1 MEDQGNNKTI
11 AKNTMALYF
20 RMGIT
25 MLVGLFTS
33 RVILQVLGVTDMG
46 INATVGGVVAFAGFL
61 NAALSNGTSRFLTVA
76 LGKGDKEELKST
88 FSTCFWVHFG
98 LALILVLLVET
109 VGLWFLY
116 NKLIIPAD
124 RMDAAVWV
132 FHLSVI
138 SMVATMTQVP
148 YGACLIAHE
157 RMDMY
162 AYTSLVDVFLK
173 LVIVYALTLFDV
185 DKLKLYSTLFFCTSM
200 GMLLFYRWFCST
212 RFEECRIDF
221 KFEKGVFKP
230 ILTFSGWQLF
240 ANISISLNSNGIL
253 MLLNMF
259 FSPAVV
265 AARAISLQVN
275 SSATQ
280 FMTNFRTA
288 ANPQIIKKY
297 AAGDYDG
304 SKHLLLES
312 TKYCYYMMLMLSLP
326 IYLLSYQLLYV
337 WLGQVPEYCDIFLKL
352 VVIQSLFQV
361 FDTGL
366 YTALY
371 ANGNIKWNAL
381 TAPTIGVCSFP
392 IVYILFKMGA
402 SPVAL
407 SWVFIAKFAI
417 LGCFQKPLILIY
429 ICGYKFKD
437 FIPMFWS
444 CLKVTIISSVIPVM
458 YDYWIRIQTD
468 NQYLIFFSV
477 AVISVLSVCVSSWYF
492 GIDDSVRD
500 KVVQMIKTKLK
511 K

>member
-1 MEDQGNNKTI
+1 MPEVSNNKTI
-11 AKNTMALYF
+11 AKNTLALYF

-61 NAALSNGTSRFLTVA
+61 NSALSNGTSRFLTVA
-76 LGKGDKEELKST
+76 LGKGDREELKST

-98 LALILVLLVET
+98 LALIIVLLVET
-109 VGLWFLY
+109 IGLWFLY

-138 SMVATMTQVP
+138 SMVVSMTQVP

-173 LVIVYALTLFDV
+173 LIIVYALTLFDV

-200 GMLLFYRWFCST
+200 GMLLFYRWFCAT
-212 RFEECRIDF
+212 RFEECRINFSFD
-221 KFEKGVFKP
+221 KRIFKP
-230 ILTFSGWQLF
+230 ILLFSGWQLF

-259 FSPAVV
+259 FAPAVV
-265 AARAISLQVN
+265 AARTISLQVN
-275 SSATQ
+275 TYATQ

-297 AAGDYDG
+297 AAGDYEG

-326 IYLLSYQLLYV
+326 IYLLSYQLLYL

-381 TAPTIGVCSFP
+381 TSPTIGFLAFP
-392 IVYILFKMGA
+392 MVYVLFRLGY

-407 SWVFIAKFAI
+407 SWVFIVVYAI
-417 LGCFQKPLILIY
+417 LGCIQKPLILIK
-429 ICGYKFKD
+429 ICGYKFRD
-437 FIPMFWS
+437 FIPLYWS
-444 CLKVTIISSVIPVM
+444 CLKVTIISSVIPFM
-458 YDYWIRIQTD
+458 FDYWIKRLTE
-468 NQYLIFFSV
+468 NQYIVFLSV
-477 AVISVLSVCVSSWYF
+477 AIVSVLSVCVSSWF
-492 GIDDSVRD
+492 LGIDNSIRT
-500 KVVQMIKTKLK
+500 KILELARKKLK

>member
-1 MEDQGNNKTI
+1 MASDNKTI

-162 AYTSLVDVFLK
+162 AYTSLIDVFLK
-173 LVIVYALTLFDV
+173 LMIVYALTLFDV

-200 GMLLFYRWFCST
+200 GMLLFYRWFCAT
-212 RFEECRIDF
+212 RFEECRVDF
-221 KFEKGVFKP
+221 KFDKRVFKP
-230 ILTFSGWQLF
+230 ILVFSGWQLF

-275 SSATQ
+275 SYATQ

-297 AAGDYDG
+297 AAGDYEG

-326 IYLLSYQLLYV
+326 IYLLSYQLLYL

-352 VVIQSLFQV
+352 VVIQSLFQI

-366 YTALY
+366 YTAIY
-371 ANGNIKWNAL
+371 ADGNIKWNAL
-381 TAPTIGVCSFP
+381 TSPTIGFIAFP
-392 IVYILFKMGA
+392 VVYVLFKFGA
-402 SPVAL
+402 SPIAL
-407 SWVFIAKFAI
+407 SWVFIVVFVI
-417 LGCFQKPLILIY
+417 LGCIQKPLILIK
-429 ICGYKFKD
+429 ICGYTFRD
-437 FIPMFWS
+437 FIPMYWS
-444 CLKVTIISSVIPVM
+444 CLKVTIISTVIPVM
-458 YDYWIRIQTD
+458 YDCWIRIQTD

-477 AVISVLSVCVSSWYF
+477 VVISVLSVCASSWCF
-492 GIDDSVRD
+492 GIDASMRE
-500 KVVQMIKTKLK
+500 KVIQFVKNKIQK
-511 K
+511 

>member
-1 MEDQGNNKTI
+1 
-11 AKNTMALYF
+11 
-20 RMGIT
+20 MGIT

-88 FSTCFWVHFG
+88 FSTCFWVHLG
-98 LALILVLLVET
+98 LALIIVLLVET
-109 VGLWFLY
+109 IGLWFLY

-138 SMVATMTQVP
+138 SMVVTMTQVP

-185 DKLKLYSTLFFCTSM
+185 DKLKLYSSLFFFTSM
-200 GMLLFYRWFCST
+200 GMLLFYRWFCAT

-221 KFEKGVFKP
+221 KFDNNVFKP
-230 ILTFSGWQLF
+230 ILAFSGWQLF
-240 ANISISLNSNGIL
+240 ANISISLSSNGIL

-275 SSATQ
+275 SYATQ

-326 IYLLSYQLLYV
+326 IFLLSYQLLYV

-352 VVIQSLFQV
+352 VVIQSLFQI

-366 YTALY
+366 YTAIY

-381 TAPTIGVCSFP
+381 TSPTIGICFFP
-392 IVYILFKMGA
+392 IVYVFFKMGA

-407 SWVFIAKFAI
+407 SWAFIAKFVI
-417 LGCFQKPLILIY
+417 LGCIQKPFILVK
-429 ICGYKFKD
+429 ICGYKFSD
-437 FIPMFWS
+437 FIPMYWS
-444 CLKVTIISSVIPVM
+444 CLKVTIFASFIPFM
-458 YDYWIRIQTD
+458 FDYWIRTQTE
-468 NQYLIFFSV
+468 NQYIIFFSV
-477 AVISVLSVCVSSWYF
+477 AIVSVLSVCASSWFF
-492 GIDDSVRD
+492 GIDTYMRE
-500 KVVQMIKTKLK
+500 KVVQIVKTKLRK
-511 K
+511 